1 MIKLTKFNR
10 TFFRFLFVLGITFL
24 FCTPQSNRQVKNVI
38 FFIGDGMGI
47 THITATRIY
56 LEGIDHRFT
65 IENMPVTGL
74 VTTHSVD
81 KLITDSAAGA
91 TALATGFKTQNGVIG
106 LSPDSLILY
115 SILEAARD
123 KGLATG
129 LIATSSITHAT
140 PAGFAAHVMSR
151 QQEDV
156 IASQLLDAQIPLI
169 MGGGKSFF
177 IPQQDSL
184 SRRKDEK
191 NLITEAVSRGYQFVE
206 NKDQLPSDLK
216 LPLLGLFAAE
226 ALSHQST
233 EPSLKEMTE
242 KAIDLLSENKKG
254 FFLMV
259 EGSQID
265 WAAHENDFPYLI
277 KEMTEFDEAVAA
289 ALAFAEKDK
298 HTLIVVTA
306 DHETGGL
313 LITGGTKEGKDIK
326 LKWGTTGHTGTPV
339 PLFATGA
346 QAHLFTGLKDNTQL
360 PILISQLLG
369 IKNFPRKIQYSSR

>member
-1 MIKLTKFNR
+1 MNKRLLILLLLFVI
-10 TFFRFLFVLGITFL
+10 FLFFL
-24 FCTPQSNRQVKNVI
+24 SSTPISENRVKNVI

-47 THITATRIY
+47 SHVIATRIY
-56 LEGIDHRFT
+56 EQGLNDHFA
-65 IENMPVTGL
+65 IEKMPVTGF

-81 KLITDSAAGA
+81 RLITDSAAGA
-91 TALATGFKTQNGVIG
+91 TALATGFKTQNGIIG

-123 KGLATG
+123 KGFATG

-140 PAGFAAHVMSR
+140 PAGFAAHVISR

-156 IASQLLDAQIPLI
+156 IASQLLAARIPLM
-169 MGGGKSFF
+169 MGGGKAFF
-177 IPQQDSL
+177 IPQTDSL
-184 SRRKDEK
+184 SQRKDDR
-191 NLITEAVSRGYQFVE
+191 NLITEAASLGYQIVE
-206 NKDQLPSDLK
+206 DKNQLQSDVK
-216 LPLLGLFAAE
+216 LPLLGLFAAD

-242 KAIDLLSENKKG
+242 KAIDLLQENKKG

-277 KEMTEFDEAVAA
+277 QEMRELNEAVAV
-289 ALAFAEKDK
+289 ALAFAEEDK

-313 LITGGTKEGKDIK
+313 LIAGGTQEGRDIK

-339 PLFATGA
+339 PLFAAGA
-346 QAHLFTGLKDNTQL
+346 QAQVFTGLKDNTQL
-360 PILISQLLG
+360 PILISQLMG
-369 IKNFPRKIQYSSR
+369 IENFPRKVPPSVNSLK